1 MSVDNNETFQV
12 REELSEFGERIGIEA
27 EDETELMEPF
37 DPNEISIA
45 QKIVP
50 MDMLLRR
57 LKQGSIVLKPSFQRN
72 EVWNNTR
79 KSQLIE
85 SIMLRIPLP
94 MFYVAEDEKGRWEVV
109 DGLQRLT
116 AIKQFMVGDENGVP
130 LQLSNLEFLQERYGN
145 KTWRKIE
152 EDPTSQRL
160 VNSIFETEMR
170 FTVIEPGTPE
180 AVKRNI
186 FKRINTGGMPL
197 TSQEIR
203 HALYEGTSS
212 RLLNELVNS
221 KEFRDAIGKKL
232 DDSRMGATELVLRL
246 VSFMI
251 FPREKYTGMDKWLS
265 DAMRIINKMPNP
277 SQEIVDGIVGPD
289 SKMSLLLQSEEEI
302 TEKFKL
308 AMTRARAIFDGHA
321 FRKSNYGDPRKSPI
335 NKSLFEV
342 WGNILSEL
350 EEGEFNKLFVNR
362 HLVHKYQAEL
372 FRSDDFSNSISRHSS
387 RSKGVVDSY
396 NNILSLVEEVIGRTY
411 DN

>member
-1 MSVDNNETFQV
+1 MIEDNHEASPV

-27 EDETELMEPF
+27 EDDSDLMEPF
-37 DPNEISIA
+37 DPSEISIA

-116 AIKQFMVGDENGVP
+116 AIKKFMVGDDDGVP
-130 LQLSNLEFLQERYGN
+130 LQLSNLEFLQKRYGN
-145 KTWRKIE
+145 KTWKKIE
-152 EDPTSQRL
+152 EDPASQKL

-203 HALYEGTSS
+203 HALYEGSSS
-212 RLLNELVNS
+212 RLLKELVNS
-221 KEFRDAIGKKL
+221 EEFRGAIGKKL

-251 FPREKYTGMDKWLS
+251 FPRKKYNGMDKWLS
-265 DAMRIINKMPNP
+265 DAMRVINKMPNP
-277 SQEIVDGIVGPD
+277 SPEVVEGIVGSE
-289 SKMSLLLQSEEEI
+289 SKTTLLLQSEEEI
-302 TEKFKL
+302 MEKFKL
-308 AMTRARAIFDGHA
+308 AMTRAQAIFDGHA
-321 FRKSNYGDPRKSPI
+321 FRKSNYGDQRKSPI

-350 EEGEFNKLFVNR
+350 EDHEFNNLLVNKN
-362 HLVHKYQAEL
+362 LVHKYQAEL
-372 FRSDDFSNSISRHSS
+372 FLSDDFSNSISRHSS
-387 RSKGVVDSY
+387 RSKGVIDSY
-396 NNILSLVEEVIGRTY
+396 NSILSLVEEVVGTPY